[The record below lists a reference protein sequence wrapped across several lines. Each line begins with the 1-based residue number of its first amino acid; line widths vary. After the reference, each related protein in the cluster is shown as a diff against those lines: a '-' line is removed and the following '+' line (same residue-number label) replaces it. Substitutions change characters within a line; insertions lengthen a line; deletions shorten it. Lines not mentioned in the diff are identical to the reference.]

1 MLWEILWRNKNTFS
15 LGFTLSFSLLCILWQ
30 SNPFAQGMAYFG
42 KMADRVSGALN
53 SGLRLTGT
61 LWVEIDEYRR
71 VKEQL
76 DAAQRR
82 LEEYRLEKDKFDLLR
97 LENEQLRQALDF
109 PPPVDYPVM
118 RAQVLGVRLNSISP
132 RIIIGRGSADGV
144 EPLMPVLAR
153 SHDTDQHLIR
163 CVVGVVVAVDTNSSI
178 VQPLTHPEFRMGV
191 RVRDSGEWAILSG
204 NSGRP
209 TQALL
214 TFLTSNFEPERAV
227 LSPASGELERGNAI
241 YSSGEGGI
249 FPPGIPVGLVVEE
262 GGRLEDFRTAY
273 VRPFA
278 PLSNLDAVMVV
289 MKRPAGWREQW
300 NRQARFDEHL
310 ETEFGPPQYPDG
322 LRRPEPP
329 RRNGPTRT
337 TDTQPEQTPDNT
349 ERPEPGQTPADDRRR
364 IINENLPGAQP

>member
-132 RIIIGRGSADGV
+132 RIIIGRGAADGV

-163 CVVGVVVAVDTNSSI
+163 CVVGIVVAVDTNSSI

-214 TFLTSNFEPERAV
+214 TFLTSNFEPGRAV

-241 YSSGEGGI
+241 YTSGEGGI

-289 MKRPAGWREQW
+289 MKRPAAWRDQW

-310 ETEFGPPQYPDG
+310 ETEFRPPRYPEAV
-322 LRRPEPP
+322 RRREPP
-329 RRNGPTRT
+329 RRNRPTRT
-337 TDTQPEQTPDNT
+337 TETRTEQQPDKQQRT
-349 ERPEPGQTPADDRRR
+349 EPGQTQTDDRRR